1 MAIPKIVLIHQNM
14 SKKTTT
20 KLTPKAQHP
29 ERTKKFVSSTEEA
42 LDCFEDQIG
51 SLDET
56 IWTNAYKM
64 LLNSYKEAL
73 TPIWNLARFAD
84 VKIILKTIAD
94 KEMMSL
100 TDMARKLQP
109 PPVTAK
115 VSKEKR
121 KVPDLETI
129 SSTFKDQ
136 CPSQNILDNEV
147 CKQIADV
154 FFKLAVAHK
163 AYGEATEGMADL
175 ASRITPE
182 QYTVLLAASA
192 MPTIQVVVPGQ
203 MVGPLT
209 APPLQQPE
217 TSTAVGCA
225 ELIKFAKTQVLPDPN
240 LTELAVADKNSA
252 TRVLAAAVFLKL
264 ERKYFDE
271 TTSHMDA
278 STAFCCNV
286 SQLSKAITG
295 VDYKSGPHHYVPKK
309 QRETA
314 ASKHKSG
321 EPEPGP
327 SPAKKQE
334 HLTTSSLHTMT
345 QPDRI
350 ISDLD
355 TLSSSCS
362 NDSDLSKGL

>member
-1 MAIPKIVLIHQNM
+1 M
-14 SKKTTT
+14 SEKATT

-29 ERTKKFVSSTEEA
+29 ERTKKFVSSIEEA
-42 LDCFEDQIG
+42 LELFEDHIG

-56 IWTNAYKM
+56 LRTNAYET
-64 LLNSYKEAL
+64 LLKSYKEAL

-84 VKIILKTIAD
+84 VEMILKTIAD
-94 KEMMSL
+94 KEMTSL
-100 TDMARKLQP
+100 TDMARRLQP

-115 VSKEKR
+115 VSKEKC

-129 SSTFKDQ
+129 SSTFKDR
-136 CPSQNILDNEV
+136 CPTQNIPDNEV
-147 CKQIADV
+147 CKQIADF

-163 AYGEATEGMADL
+163 VYGEAAEGIADL
-175 ASRITPE
+175 ASRVTPE

-192 MPTIQVVVPGQ
+192 MPTIQVVIPGQ

-209 APPLQQPE
+209 AAPLQQTE
-217 TSTAVGCA
+217 TSTAVRCA
-225 ELIKFAKTQVLPDPN
+225 ELIKLTKTQVLPDPN
-240 LTELAVADKNSA
+240 SIELAGAGKNSA
-252 TRVLAAAVFLKL
+252 TRVLVAAVFLKL

-271 TTSHMDA
+271 TTSRMDA
-278 STAFCCNV
+278 STAFGCNV

-295 VDYKSGPHHYVPKK
+295 VDYKSRPHHYVPKK

-334 HLTTSSLHTMT
+334 HPTTPGLGTIT

-350 ISDLD
+350 ISHPD
-355 TLSSSCS
+355 TLSSGSSSS
-362 NDSDLSKGL
+362 NELPEGL